1 MVIPFIATLLAFQAT
16 DVKVY
21 ESKPTDL
28 KFSYPADWKLK
39 KDRLYDEFS
48 FEIEGKPVT
57 VQVMVTQMN
66 YPKDHWQT
74 VNREVN
80 ENNYRQVLKQ
90 WEEELLGVPLLL
102 LRVRDTAKAEPQI
115 IVTGLLYSS
124 RQDKMLFRLNANESV
139 AAQAESIW
147 TNVLLTSNT
156 ISGVLPNVPNGGTT
170 TNVPVNTSGGD
181 SNVQVIAPPTNKPD
195 KSVRGEAKVKIDQS
209 SGLMMFF
216 PTTWSFKDNSL
227 TRESTKVTVTHGI
240 GDERVARSAWLKVC
254 GGALNRINAVVSR
267 KETEPKY
274 TKAGFK
280 GSVMTRTGAVGD
292 YEEFQWIVYG
302 WSGGYFYTIEWSG
315 TPADYE
321 KAKDALAELYQ
332 LTAVAPE

>member
-1 MVIPFIATLLAFQAT
+1 MVIPLIATMLAFQAN

-21 ESKPTDL
+21 ESKQTDL

-48 FEIEGKPVT
+48 FNVEGKPVT

-115 IVTGLLYSS
+115 IVTGLLYSN
-124 RQDKMLFRLNANESV
+124 RNDKMLFRLNANESV
-139 AAQAESIW
+139 AAQAENIW
-147 TNVLLTSNT
+147 TNVLLSSNT
-156 ISGVLPNVPNGGTT
+156 ISGVLPSEANGGTT
-170 TNVPVNTSGGD
+170 TTVPVNTNGGEA
-181 SNVQVIAPPTNKPD
+181 NVSVITPPTHKPD
-195 KSVRGEAKVKIDQS
+195 KTVRGESRVKVDGS
-209 SGLMMFF
+209 SGLIMYH
-216 PTTWSFKDNSL
+216 PATWTYKDDVL
-227 TRESTKVTVTHGI
+227 VRETVKVKVSHGI
-240 GDERVARSAWLKVC
+240 GDERIARSAWLKVC

-267 KETEPKY
+267 TETEPKY
-274 TKAGFK
+274 TKAGMR
-280 GSVMTRTGAVGD
+280 GSTLNRVGAAGD
-292 YEEFQWIVYG
+292 YEEYQWVVYG
-302 WSGGYFYTIEWSG
+302 WSAGYYFVLEWSG

-321 KAKDALAELYQ
+321 KTKDALAELYQ